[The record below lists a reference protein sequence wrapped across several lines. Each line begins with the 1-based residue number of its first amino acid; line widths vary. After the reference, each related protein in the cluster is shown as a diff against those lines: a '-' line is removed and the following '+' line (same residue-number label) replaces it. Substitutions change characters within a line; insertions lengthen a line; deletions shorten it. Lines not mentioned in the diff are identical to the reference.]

1 MGRTTYYPTVKR
13 IERLKKEE
21 LLALMF
27 DLINAFRFVNSPLE
41 TSLLIQ
47 DLLTANEI
55 KNLAKR
61 LRIAKLLLE
70 NKTQREV
77 AREVKASLA
86 TVTKINL
93 WLARGGEGFKKVI
106 ARLPKKYEMPKK
118 LPSRPLTFNLPET
131 LLTLASYGLAKNQEQ
146 NLKRFFEGVESKAVL
161 DKSLREAFNDQYRK

>member
-1 MGRTTYYPTVKR
+1 M
-13 IERLKKEE
+13 E
-21 LLALMF
+21 LMF

-41 TSLLIQ
+41 ISLLIS

-77 AREVKASLA
+77 AQEVKASLA

-93 WLARGGEGFKKVI
+93 WLVRGGEGFKKVI
-106 ARLPKKYEMPKK
+106 AKLPKKYEMPKS
-118 LPSRPLTFNLPET
+118 LPSRPLTFHLPET
-131 LLTLASYGLAKNQEQ
+131 LLTLASYGLAKNQEK
-146 NLKRFFEGVESKAVL
+146 NLQKFFEGVENKEIL
-161 DKSLREAFNDQYRK
+161 DKSLRQAFNDQYRK